1 MNNTILSNNNL
12 KVNSFDEDVL
22 EISIKIDKQEEKD
35 NLFYSLV
42 PKIHKSTVINL
53 VNKQFNGNL
62 EDYLKTI
69 PKFLDPLI
77 WNKRKKDET
86 DEKFIT
92 NRSNRDKKAYKKN
105 LILHSAQLLKLIGF
119 SRQKVATKGMVKEY
133 VEDMENSDDYIHNL
147 RLINVKGK
155 IIKLETNKE
164 KQFKKLARMNKIAD
178 TMDLIAKDKGFTN
191 SMITLTLPPAYHPNP
206 QNNNCS
212 YKGFSPIQ
220 ATNLLMKFWKALRA
234 MLSNNGFIFGE
245 NLIGL
250 QTIELQGDS
259 TLHLH
264 SIFYHSKENEELL
277 TECLNKVEDNYN
289 KKQTDESL
297 ELGSWVKDNLGNWKR
312 KRGFDIS
319 YSNQKTG
326 EESYQRGSSY
336 LMKYLYKTHTTYD
349 DKNLDDS
356 VLKNQAGRWF
366 YSIRSFNFF
375 GFNGAISKFEFLVK
389 NWKSYENALTD
400 EIKNCLR
407 TGDLYSFIK
416 NYDRFFTNEYNKDSS
431 KRTYLGVIFHRGLY
445 KKNNNI
451 QKQNKLALELLVKLQ
466 NEINT
471 VKAKIDKA
479 IIEKNYEKIEV
490 LKNVIG
496 RKYKKIES
504 LETTC
509 EIVKEKIDD
518 ALSTYELV
526 LIEKKVFSIFQS
538 NEQNNE
544 LTTISTLNLDD
555 LINANVK
562 QSYDNVKEK
571 QKDLDFLVNFSKDF
585 YKQNGF
591 NYVEAMKID
600 YKNKYSN
607 VLTLSLLNRINNN
620 LEGSIKNL
628 DKSIGVQLF
637 KAIQGKVFT
646 QSQRL
651 NIKEN
656 ALKEVYLE
664 DFDYEIWLWRKE
676 IFNY

>member
-1 MNNTILSNNNL
+1 MYNSILNNN
-12 KVNSFDEDVL
+12 KKEVNSFEQDVL
-22 EISIKIDKQEEKD
+22 EISIEIDKQEEKE

-53 VNKQFNGNL
+53 VKNQFNGNL
-62 EDYLKTI
+62 NDYLKTI
-69 PKFLDPLI
+69 PKFLDHLI
-77 WNKRKKDET
+77 WNKKKKDEA

-92 NRSNRDKKAYKKN
+92 KRSNRDKKAYKKN
-105 LILHSAQLLKLIGF
+105 LVLHSAQLLKLIGF

-133 VEDMENSDDYIHNL
+133 VEDMENSDDYINNL
-147 RLINVKGK
+147 RLINAKGK

-191 SMITLTLPPAYHPNP
+191 SMITLTLPPTYHPNP
-206 QNNNCS
+206 KNGNCS
-212 YKGFSPIQ
+212 FKGYSPIQ
-220 ATNLLMKFWKALRA
+220 AKNQLMKFWKALRA

-250 QTIELQGDS
+250 QVIELQQDS

-277 TECLNKVEDNYN
+277 TDCLLKTQNNYN
-289 KKQTDESL
+289 KKQTDEK
-297 ELGSWVKDNLGNWKR
+297 EKVK
-312 KRGFDIS
+312 FDIS
-319 YSNQKTG
+319 YSNQQTG

-356 VLKNQAGRWF
+356 VLKNQACRWF
-366 YSIRSFNFF
+366 YGIRSFNFF
-375 GFNGAISKFEFLVK
+375 GFNGSISKFEFLVK

-451 QKQNKLALELLVKLQ
+451 QKQNKLALELLAKLQ

-471 VKAKIDKA
+471 VKAKLDKA
-479 IIEKNYEKIEV
+479 ILEKNYEKIEV

-646 QSQRL
+646 QSQRE

-656 ALKEVYLE
+656 ALKEVYLD
-664 DFDYEIWLWRKE
+664 DFDYEIWLWRTE

>member
-1 MNNTILSNNNL
+1 MPIHNSILNNNN
-12 KVNSFDEDVL
+12 KEVNSFIEDIL
-22 EISIKIDKQEEKD
+22 EISKEQDKQEEKD

-42 PKIHKSTVINL
+42 PKIHLSAVRNL
-53 VNKQFNGNL
+53 VKTQFNNNL
-62 EDYLKTI
+62 DEYLKTI

-77 WNKRKKDET
+77 WSKRKKDDA
-86 DEKFIT
+86 DEKFIS
-92 NRSNRDKKAYKKN
+92 NRTNRDKKAYKKN

-119 SRQKVATKGMVKEY
+119 NRQKVATKGMVKEY
-133 VEDMENSDDYIHNL
+133 VEDMENSDDYINNL
-147 RLINVKGK
+147 RLINAKGK

-191 SMITLTLPPAYHPNP
+191 SMITLTLPPTYHPNP
-206 QNNNCS
+206 KNGNCS
-212 YKGFSPIQ
+212 YGGQSPIQ
-220 ATNLLMKFWKALRA
+220 AKNQLMKFWKAFRA

-250 QTIELQGDS
+250 QVIELQQDS

-264 SIFYHSKENEELL
+264 SIFYHSKENEKLL
-277 TECLNKVEDNYN
+277 TDCLNNVEDNYN
-289 KKQTDESL
+289 KKQTDKNSKLGRWVIDSL
-297 ELGSWVKDNLGNWKR
+297 GKWTKE
-312 KRGFDIS
+312 RGFDIS

-349 DKNLDDS
+349 DKNIDDS
-356 VLKNQAGRWF
+356 VLKNQACRWF
-366 YSIRSFNFF
+366 YGIRSFNFF
-375 GFNGAISKFEFLVK
+375 GFNGSISKFEFLVK

-445 KKNNNI
+445 KKNNKI
-451 QKQNKLALELLVKLQ
+451 QKQNKLALELLAKLQ

-471 VKAKIDKA
+471 VKTKIDKA
-479 IIEKNYEKIEV
+479 ILEKNYEKIEV

-518 ALSTYELV
+518 ALFTYELV

-538 NEQNNE
+538 NEQNSE

-555 LINANVK
+555 LINSNVK

-620 LEGSIKNL
+620 LESSIKNL

-637 KAIQGKVFT
+637 KAIQGSGI
-646 QSQRL
+646 SQD
-651 NIKEN
+651 
-656 ALKEVYLE
+656 LKEKDNHREQVLE
-664 DFDYEIWLWRKE
+664 EIHYEQWLEERE